1 MSKIGS
7 TDGLSILA
15 RYTSVVAI
23 AVASTAGSLPKNVTD
38 DVLRSDQIAI
48 EQKDDLSESRGSE
61 SLA

>member
-23 AVASTAGSLPKNVTD
+23 AGASTAGSLPKNVTD

>member
-38 DVLRSDQIAI
+38 DVLRNDQIAF
-48 EQKDDLSESRGSE
+48 EQKDDQSESRGSE
-61 SLA
+61 SLV

>member
-38 DVLRSDQIAI
+38 DVLRNDQIGI

>member
-23 AVASTAGSLPKNVTD
+23 AAASTAGSLPKNVVE

-48 EQKDDLSESRGSE
+48 EQKDDQRESGAE
-61 SLA
+61 KA

>member
-48 EQKDDLSESRGSE
+48 EQKTI
-61 SLA
+61 

>member
-61 SLA
+61 SEA

>member
-48 EQKDDLSESRGSE
+48 EQKDDLSEGRGSE
-61 SLA
+61 SVA

>member
-1 MSKIGS
+1 MSKIGR

-23 AVASTAGSLPKNVTD
+23 AVASTGSLPKNVVE

-48 EQKDDLSESRGSE
+48 EQKDDQRESGAE
-61 SLA
+61 KA

>member
-1 MSKIGS
+1 MSKIGN

-23 AVASTAGSLPKNVTD
+23 AVASTGSLPKSVVD

-48 EQKDDLSESRGSE
+48 EQNDDQRESGAE
-61 SLA
+61 KA